1 MYSPSDVTLENAIN
15 SKLKLLLTRSFLKV
29 VKLNCLFQNEGGGV
43 ENAPGDLDLPLTS
56 LVPCIGMLGLSLGY
70 YFFYL
75 KSSDCSF
82 APSTPW
88 CGRPMV
94 PLIHNL

>member
-1 MYSPSDVTLENAIN
+1 M
-15 SKLKLLLTRSFLKV
+15 KV

-70 YFFYL
+70 YFFL
-75 KSSDCSF
+75 FKIF
-82 APSTPW
+82 
-88 CGRPMV
+88 
-94 PLIHNL
+94 